1 MAKIP
6 LEHLD
11 AEHFQPFRQA
21 LSNMLST
28 PVAESTYAQIIDG
41 MPLSATVQAY
51 QNTPPGSVAW
61 KLRLLELLTV
71 AIHDIAAT
79 LWSLDDGVHKHAELE
94 AWLTSRLE
102 SGPLDENERAN
113 LPPHTWFWHYDYED
127 HKQYPKGVADVVGY
141 WAETQIFGGV
151 VLFDRGESDEECN
164 GVYLHSANIS
174 MYGYTIAPPTE
185 DQFNDL
191 IGFLLSPSPDTAQ
204 SPLPIAIT
212 TANKWRWD
220 PWDAMGTYHI
230 FRDRYERKLPPRH
243 LYRRKHNVKFND
255 WPELADISI
264 LRREAFSGI
273 PVSEAEKAAAKERL
287 MQITPS
293 SRYWQYYKDEICR
306 LQPVKKMQGR
316 PPYFFDA

>member
-1 MAKIP
+1 
-6 LEHLD
+6 
-11 AEHFQPFRQA
+11 
-21 LSNMLST
+21 
-28 PVAESTYAQIIDG
+28 
-41 MPLSATVQAY
+41 
-51 QNTPPGSVAW
+51 
-61 KLRLLELLTV
+61 
-71 AIHDIAAT
+71 
-79 LWSLDDGVHKHAELE
+79 
-94 AWLTSRLE
+94 
-102 SGPLDENERAN
+102 
-113 LPPHTWFWHYDYED
+113 
-127 HKQYPKGVADVVGY
+127 
-141 WAETQIFGGV
+141 
-151 VLFDRGESDEECN
+151 
-164 GVYLHSANIS
+164 

-204 SPLPIAIT
+204 SPLPIIIT

-243 LYRRKHNVKFND
+243 LYQRKHNVKVHD
-255 WPELADISI
+255 WPELADIAI

-287 MQITPS
+287 KQITPS
-293 SRYWQYYKDEICR
+293 SRYWQHYGDEICR